1 MKRLNRKLK
10 ELEKNVISEIPNVEE
25 SFLLI
30 KNDIEQQLHDR
41 ADTILKRQLSRLD
54 AAQKVLETG
63 SEVNVNNFADIS
75 PDEDTIVSK
84 SRSLIRQRVMQL
96 FDVAVGSY
104 IHLNDP
110 TGKWIFQAR
119 LYWFLKEMSDWL
131 FLLWTENQI
140 MSAPDFFTLCSG
152 EQERLLKPVYDKWRD
167 WLFPA
172 SWEKYCAEHKP
183 KFRNYEELTPE
194 EKTEL
199 ERDAENEEKEEAER
213 SEQEKLFLRDKCP
226 DCTNKCRW
234 YNEQTGERNEI

>member
-110 TGKWIFQAR
+110 ALKWLFYIR
-119 LYWFLKEMSDWL
+119 LNWFLNEMSDWL
-131 FLLWTENQI
+131 FLLWTENQT
-140 MSAPDFFTLCSG
+140 MSGPDFFTLCSG
-152 EQERLLKPVYDKWRD
+152 EQEALLKPVYDKWRD
-167 WLFPA
+167 WLSKE
-172 SWEKYCAEHKP
+172 SWNKYYAEHKP
-183 KFRNYEELTPE
+183 LLRSYEDLTPE
-194 EKTEL
+194 EKAYL
-199 ERDAENEEKEEAER
+199 ERDTENEEKEEAEWNER
-213 SEQEKLFLRDKCP
+213 EKRFLRDKCP
-226 DCTNKCRW
+226 DCTKKCRG
-234 YNEQTGERNEI
+234 YHEKRRSSN